1 MTKLRPA
8 LDLDLVIESNG
19 QRTSIQGS
27 GYRFI
32 ATFPTLGSLFHFA
45 RILWP
50 LRKAFPKGYAVQA
63 KWKGLRSPRI
73 SS

>member
-27 GYRFI
+27 GYRFV
-32 ATFPTLGSLFHFA
+32 AKVPTLGSLIRFA
-45 RILWP
+45 RIVWP
-50 LRKAFPKGYAVQA
+50 LRKSLPKGYAVQA
-63 KWKGLRSPRI
+63 QCKGLHSPFYRS
-73 SS
+73 